1 LSRQSQ
7 RAEKWR
13 EKSLLQS
20 EEIRKLNIKVSD
32 LTQNAPK
39 PHAHQLPKDVNL
51 AGFKFNLSI
60 VWLSIILY
68 KGGLSYRAIS
78 SMWVFLSGFF
88 GVSFAIPSYGTV
100 RTWVLK
106 HGLYLL
112 KKGGK
117 SLRKGGEKWVFI
129 IDESYSLGKS
139 RLLVIL
145 AIRVSSLKSG
155 KALTLSDVHPIE
167 IRSGATWKTEEVA
180 EVLKSAIKKTEGAV
194 QYVVADRGS
203 NIVSACKACGLRNVP
218 DWSHYIANILENI
231 YAKNVDFIEYNDNV
245 GKFKRKRKQSEFSQ
259 YSPPNLSVKIRFMN
273 YIPFLE
279 WSNIMLKN
287 FKKLPSELTGELQFL
302 KQHEI
307 LIGELTDLFFGGHKI
322 GVILKSNGI
331 CQETKGA
338 VMKIKGNILKKH
350 PNNQR
355 VLDFA
360 KGIDEYFDMT
370 MPIYRDCIQKNA
382 KTPPDFNAI
391 LASSDIIES
400 IFGKFKHRCLKDP
413 KRGFSAITLLIPL
426 FCWNFSPFDV
436 FKAMKT
442 ISIEHLEQWE
452 KKNLSKKGY
461 KSFRNV
467 FKGKNKKRTMS
478 SDAV

>member
-1 LSRQSQ
+1 METVCKDTINTWKSKAIERSIKLKENRKELSRQSQ

-203 NIVSACKACGLRNVP
+203 NIVSACKACGLRNCK
-218 DWSHYIANILENI
+218 HT
-231 YAKNVDFIEYNDNV
+231 
-245 GKFKRKRKQSEFSQ
+245 GKYLCEKR
-259 YSPPNLSVKIRFMN
+259 
-273 YIPFLE
+273 
-279 WSNIMLKN
+279 
-287 FKKLPSELTGELQFL
+287 
-302 KQHEI
+302 
-307 LIGELTDLFFGGHKI
+307 
-322 GVILKSNGI
+322 
-331 CQETKGA
+331 
-338 VMKIKGNILKKH
+338 
-350 PNNQR
+350 
-355 VLDFA
+355 
-360 KGIDEYFDMT
+360 
-370 MPIYRDCIQKNA
+370 
-382 KTPPDFNAI
+382 
-391 LASSDIIES
+391 
-400 IFGKFKHRCLKDP
+400 
-413 KRGFSAITLLIPL
+413 
-426 FCWNFSPFDV
+426 
-436 FKAMKT
+436 
-442 ISIEHLEQWE
+442 
-452 KKNLSKKGY
+452 
-461 KSFRNV
+461 
-467 FKGKNKKRTMS
+467 
-478 SDAV
+478 